1 MDMNILKY
9 MAFIKTVECGSFTSA
24 AQTLNYSQSGISRM
38 IGDFEKE
45 WKVSLLERSRTG
57 VKLTSDGTKLLPY
70 ARNVCEE
77 YMKLQMEVDDLN
89 GLQSGLIRI
98 GTISS
103 IATHWLPNIISEF
116 QKKYP
121 NIDYELLL
129 GHYADIEE
137 WVNAGR
143 VDIGFTRVPTQSDL
157 ETEFLEQDKLLVVLP
172 ENHPMASLNK
182 IPVSA
187 LEQYPFMLLE
197 KNEKAEISEIFD
209 RYGISPNIH
218 FTTVDDYAVMSMVEK
233 GLGISILPELILRR
247 TPYRIITKELDV
259 PSFRKLG
266 IAIRDRKNVSLAV
279 RRFLEYLD
287 YRNI

>member
-38 IGDFEKE
+38 IGDLEKE